1 MNCISCGIPTVKYT
15 ENSYLELPTFQC
27 KKCGLYVTGESE
39 SEIIEKTTEIYQK
52 KHWGKGNLWDAKE
65 GIKTNYNDIESQG
78 KRRTWI
84 SQFKYCESNLQGKN
98 KILEIGSGQGQ
109 TCWWFEEKGFNVTGI
124 EPDEN
129 NVKNINQK
137 LEKGK
142 CIVGSA
148 EDFQINET
156 FDIVWMSH
164 VFEHIIKPETFLK
177 KIKKNLKENS
187 IFFIEVPNCEN
198 ESTLETSIN
207 LVPHTFHFSQE
218 SLKNLVLKSGYE
230 IIKTDYFR
238 PATKL
243 EGMIQKI
250 SNKFPYYPRIKTNN
264 RDGIFLRVLLRKQ
277 V

>member
-1 MNCISCGIPTVKYT
+1 MDCISCGVSVIKYT

-27 KKCGLYVTGESE
+27 KKCGLYITGKSE
-39 SEIIEKTTEIYQK
+39 SEIVEKTTKIYRK

-65 GIKTNYNDIESQG
+65 GIETNYNDIDSQG

-98 KILEIGSGQGQ
+98 KILDIGSGQGQ
-109 TCWWFEEKGFNVTGI
+109 SCWWFEEKGFEVTGI
-124 EPDEN
+124 EPDGN

-137 LEKGK
+137 LKNGK

-148 EDFQINET
+148 ENFQIDET
-156 FDIVWMSH
+156 YDIIWMSH
-164 VFEHIIKPETFLK
+164 VFEHIIKPELFLK
-177 KIKKNLKENS
+177 EIKKNLKDDG

-198 ESTLETSIN
+198 KATLETSIN
-207 LVPHTFHFSQE
+207 LVPHTFHFSQKA
-218 SLKNLVLKSGYE
+218 LKNIVEKSGYK

-243 EGMIQKI
+243 EGMIQRI
-250 SNKFPYYPRIKTNN
+250 TNRFPYYPRIKTNSKQ
-264 RDGIFLRVLLRKQ
+264 GIFLRILLSK
-277 V
+277 